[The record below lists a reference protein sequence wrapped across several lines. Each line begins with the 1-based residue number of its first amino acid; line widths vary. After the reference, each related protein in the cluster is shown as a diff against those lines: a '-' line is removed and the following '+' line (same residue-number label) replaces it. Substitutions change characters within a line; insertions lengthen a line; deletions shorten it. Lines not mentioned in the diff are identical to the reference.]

1 MNNNDNKNNNKNY
14 EGINIETKYK
24 NIENPFTPPET
35 MKDEESKEIKYINSN
50 RNKYNTIAG
59 KIYKK
64 DYKIHNIA
72 NELEKEIFDIKQ
84 D

>member
-1 MNNNDNKNNNKNY
+1 
-14 EGINIETKYK
+14 
-24 NIENPFTPPET
+24 

-64 DYKIHNIA
+64 DDKIQNIA